1 MAAVE
6 NIIVC
11 LYTSCLMSLDEV
23 KCDSDVRR
31 FLRQAQRMKVVSK
44 THQFLWWF

>member
-6 NIIVC
+6 NMIVC

-23 KCDSDVRR
+23 SCDSDVKIFQTGSMNGNGR
-31 FLRQAQRMKVVSK
+31 
-44 THQFLWWF
+44 TI